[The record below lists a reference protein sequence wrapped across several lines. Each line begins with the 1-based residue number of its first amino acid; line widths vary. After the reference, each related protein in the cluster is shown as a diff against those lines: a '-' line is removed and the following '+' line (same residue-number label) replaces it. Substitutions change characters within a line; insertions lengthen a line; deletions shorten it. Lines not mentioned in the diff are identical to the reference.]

1 MDEVMNF
8 LTADT
13 PIWGFSIHN
22 WMLIVG
28 GIMVLWIIVL
38 AKDA

>member
-1 MDEVMNF
+1 MDEVMKL

-13 PIWGFSIHN
+13 PIWGFNVHN
-22 WMLIVG
+22 WMLFSGAVI
-28 GIMVLWIIVL
+28 VLWIMVL

>member
-1 MDEVMNF
+1 MDELIKF

-13 PIWGFSIHN
+13 PIWGYSIHN
-22 WMLIVG
+22 WLLVISAAIV
-28 GIMVLWIIVL
+28 IWVIVL